1 MGEAVNDLR
10 TLKYVA
16 EIVRRLAKM
25 LSRTRYQMLVYFL
38 EMTAV
43 EADSLAAEQDRD
55 RHDENKAPA
64 TDAGCSPRFRK
75 PATQRRN
82 MPRGPTAAP

>member
-16 EIVRRLAKM
+16 EVARRLAKM

-43 EADSLAAEQDRD
+43 EADSLAAEREPD
-55 RHDENKAPA
+55 RHDESKP
-64 TDAGCSPRFRK
+64 PR
-75 PATQRRN
+75 N
-82 MPRGPTAAP
+82 

>member
-10 TLKYVA
+10 TLRYVA
-16 EIVRRLAKM
+16 EIARRLAKM

-55 RHDENKAPA
+55 RHDESKP
-64 TDAGCSPRFRK
+64 PR
-75 PATQRRN
+75 N
-82 MPRGPTAAP
+82 

>member
-38 EMTAV
+38 ELTAV

-55 RHDENKAPA
+55 RHDENKAP
-64 TDAGCSPRFRK
+64 
-75 PATQRRN
+75 RN
-82 MPRGPTAAP
+82 

>member
-16 EIVRRLAKM
+16 EIARRLAKM
-25 LSRTRYQMLVYFL
+25 LSRTRYQMLVYLL

-55 RHDENKAPA
+55 RHDGGKL
-64 TDAGCSPRFRK
+64 PR
-75 PATQRRN
+75 N
-82 MPRGPTAAP
+82 